1 MSAALS
7 AVADERSIEDLL
19 SEGEHLLAEGNKAQ
33 ALDQFKRATE
43 VDPKSERAWL
53 GVANATGGVDE
64 AIQALAQVIL
74 LNPENIQARNRISSL
89 QVISLRDQMNAN
101 ELAYRNTPVRRYIIP
116 VLLLL
121 DILVYGFIAI
131 AGGGRALG
139 WIKFW

>member
-1 MSAALS
+1 MSAGLTG
-7 AVADERSIEDLL
+7 VAETQSLDTLL
-19 SEGEHLLAEGNKAQ
+19 SEGERLLAEGNKAQ
-33 ALDQFKRATE
+33 ALEQFRRAAE

-89 QVISLRDQMNAN
+89 QVISLRKDMNAN
-101 ELAYRNTPVRRYIIP
+101 ELVYRNTPVRRYIIP

-131 AGGGRALG
+131 AGGGRALN
-139 WIKFW
+139 WIRFW